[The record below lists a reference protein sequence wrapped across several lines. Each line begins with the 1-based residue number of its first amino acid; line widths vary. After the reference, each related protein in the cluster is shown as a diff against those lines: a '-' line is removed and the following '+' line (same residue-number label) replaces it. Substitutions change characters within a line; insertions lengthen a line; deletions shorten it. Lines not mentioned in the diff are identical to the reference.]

1 MNAAAS
7 NKLAN
12 CSVDRHSAWYDE
24 KTGLIWMLVW
34 SRAAGIKKGEYC
46 LWFYN
51 HKAGAG
57 KLWHFDDKLDPLPS
71 IQQRQLDY
79 PLLLHDDISG
89 RNPL

>member
-1 MNAAAS
+1 
-7 NKLAN
+7 
-12 CSVDRHSAWYDE
+12 
-24 KTGLIWMLVW
+24 
-34 SRAAGIKKGEYC
+34 

-51 HKAGAG
+51 NKAGAG